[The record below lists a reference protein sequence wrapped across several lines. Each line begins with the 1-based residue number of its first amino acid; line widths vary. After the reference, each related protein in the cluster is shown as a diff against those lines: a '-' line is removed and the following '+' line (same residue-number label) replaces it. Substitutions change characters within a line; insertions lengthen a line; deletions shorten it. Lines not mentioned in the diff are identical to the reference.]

1 MRVIPCK
8 GHKCQNW
15 LFWLHI
21 QSSNLEINPN
31 ALLTHVFDPTL
42 VKLNTH
48 VACFIS
54 NHVDWKTFFI
64 ESTWKTFVNQDSQ
77 WSISFLFLDQYPR
90 ILSLLNPFFREN
102 IFPHV
107 MTFLGHLSGHKYP
120 AIGFHEWKH
129 VKLLVWENLAN
140 IQQ

>member
-21 QSSNLEINPN
+21 QSSNSEINPN
-31 ALLTHVFDPTL
+31 ALWHTCLIRRWS
-42 VKLNTH
+42 KLNTH

-54 NHVDWKTFFI
+54 NHVDWKIFFI
-64 ESTWKTFVNQDSQ
+64 ESTWKTFVNQDSM
-77 WSISFLFLDQYPR
+77 IYLFSFLGLISKNSFL
-90 ILSLLNPFFREN
+90 LKPFFREN
-102 IFPHV
+102 ILSHV

-120 AIGFHEWKH
+120 AIRFHEWKYG
-129 VKLLVWENLAN
+129 KLLVWENLAN
-140 IQQ
+140 NQQ